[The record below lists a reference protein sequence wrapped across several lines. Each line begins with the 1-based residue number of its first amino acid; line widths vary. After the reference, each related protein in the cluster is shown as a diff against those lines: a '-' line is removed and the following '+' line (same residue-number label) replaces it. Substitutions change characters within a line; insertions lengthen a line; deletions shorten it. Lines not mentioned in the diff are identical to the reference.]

1 MPSGTSVRRLPST
14 GKSAGDARRGLYGLT
29 VAGDPILHLSIP
41 VDDLSTARQ
50 FYESVLGCRIG
61 RVRDD
66 WLDAW
71 FFGLQLTLQERPDE
85 VRPAEEQGV
94 RHFGVVLQD
103 WEGFDRI
110 VERVRSGGGK
120 WLTEPETHNGAAL
133 SGKVGGRLADPSGNI
148 IEIKFYEDH
157 ADFLG

>member
-1 MPSGTSVRRLPST
+1 MPDEV
-14 GKSAGDARRGLYGLT
+14 LYGLA
-29 VAGDPILHLSIP
+29 VAGEPILHLSIP

-85 VRPAEEQGV
+85 VQPAEEQGV
-94 RHFGVVLQD
+94 RHFGVVLQGR
-103 WEGFDRI
+103 EGFDRI
-110 VERVRSGGGK
+110 VERVRSRGGK
-120 WLTEPETHNGAAL
+120 WLTESGTHTGPAL
-133 SGKVGGRLADPSGNI
+133 SGKVGVKLADPSGNI
-148 IEIKFYEDH
+148 IEIKYYEDH
-157 ADFLG
+157 AEFRG